1 MESRKSSLIGLG
13 CLFLASLSTATD
25 FVLISGDT
33 DTLYQFPGP
42 AANGTLNDG
51 ADIQGSE
58 PTTIIGSDPNYLGA
72 WSYIA
77 GEQPFGIPDTV
88 LPQSPGGVE
97 ANLIAFGGGV
107 VTVDDTVLMS
117 GGGPL
122 ITDWNL
128 QGTAYGQG
136 LGTSTIAISNVN
148 SGGYTTATGNLS
160 LDLDLTTT
168 FFNGILSVPISGLAL
183 SGTSVVQN
191 SLAVTGNSYIDNVV
205 IPKATALGATGIMFI
220 DLTGTIPA
228 NLPFVPV
235 AVEVRILLVGV
246 SGIAPAPKL
255 ARPSE
260 SASSSHCWQHTGHF
274 GPMESGH
281 DSR

>member
-128 QGTAYGQG
+128 QGTAYGQVWAPPQ
-136 LGTSTIAISNVN
+136 LRFRMLIAV
-148 SGGYTTATGNLS
+148 A
-160 LDLDLTTT
+160 
-168 FFNGILSVPISGLAL
+168 
-183 SGTSVVQN
+183 
-191 SLAVTGNSYIDNVV
+191 
-205 IPKATALGATGIMFI
+205 IPRQPEICPLI
-220 DLTGTIPA
+220 
-228 NLPFVPV
+228 
-235 AVEVRILLVGV
+235 
-246 SGIAPAPKL
+246 
-255 ARPSE
+255 
-260 SASSSHCWQHTGHF
+260 
-274 GPMESGH
+274 
-281 DSR
+281 